1 MAKYSGKIGFL
12 KTIETAP
19 GVSMPK
25 TIERKYYGDILRNN
39 RRWAPQSNTIN
50 DDIQIDNQISIV
62 ADKFAG
68 ENIGYMRY
76 ATFMGNK
83 YKITSASIEY
93 PRITL
98 TLGGLY
104 NEQTDTS
111 DSP

>member
-1 MAKYSGKIGFL
+1 MAKYCGEIGFL
-12 KTIETAP
+12 KTVETAP
-19 GVSMPK
+19 GVSMPR
-25 TIERKYYGDILRNN
+25 IEKRTYYGDILRNN

-68 ENIGYMRY
+68 ENVGYMRY
-76 ATFMGNK
+76 ATFLGNK

-93 PRITL
+93 PRIIL

-104 NEQTDTS
+104 NEQTDSSHTS
-111 DSP
+111 